1 MEIDKKMLNNIITIL
16 GTYGIIQVLAQ
27 DLGIK
32 TGKKQRDLIQ
42 KQPVQ
47 FIMLYSGAFTVTSS
61 HMNSLMTV
69 FLYYFLKIVYSGG
82 ETSSVCFEEV

>member
-1 MEIDKKMLNNIITIL
+1 MEIDKKMVHNILTIL

-61 HMNSLMTV
+61 YMKSLLTV
-69 FLYYFLKIVYSGG
+69 LLYYFLKIVYSDG